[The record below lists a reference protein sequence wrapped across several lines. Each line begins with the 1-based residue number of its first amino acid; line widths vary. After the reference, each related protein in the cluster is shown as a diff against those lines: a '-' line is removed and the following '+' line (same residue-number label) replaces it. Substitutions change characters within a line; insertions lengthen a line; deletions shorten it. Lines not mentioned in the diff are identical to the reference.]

1 MPADLI
7 NTLETPGEFDALL
20 SLRKGEP
27 YFLLVGRDRFA
38 PPLILRWASYNRRR
52 ALKEHDAGLIDT
64 EERERELRKST
75 QAEEIAWSMREFKLG
90 TAKAETKQDRYS
102 GYVDT
107 EEQKRADTIHRQR
120 LDASA
125 SIHNA
130 IGEINDL
137 AGMIEDAGNQGAD
150 KREAVRQSRAMAETI
165 KALRALDDLIRPKR
179 PGVDHG

>member
-20 SLRKGEP
+20 SLRKEEP

-52 ALKEHDAGLIDT
+52 ALKEFDAGLIDT

-90 TAKAETKQDRYS
+90 GAGKAETKQDRYS

-120 LDASA
+120 LEAKSA
-125 SIHNA
+125 LHNA
-130 IGEINDL
+130 ISETNDL
-137 AGMIEDAGNQGAD
+137 YCLIASEDERQARAIE
-150 KREAVRQSRAMAETI
+150 ETIRAM
-165 KALRALDDLIRPKR
+165 RALAELVTPKR
-179 PGVDHG
+179 PGVDK